1 MPAVLRGKKK
11 VGRRGG
17 VGKFTSPSAGG
28 GERFTSR
35 EERGVGW
42 SAVGENDS
50 EKLGS
55 MRKESVKL
63 AGTF

>member
-17 VGKFTSPSAGG
+17 LESLPRPLRGG
-28 GERFTSR
+28 RGRFTSR
-35 EERGVGW
+35 EERWVGW